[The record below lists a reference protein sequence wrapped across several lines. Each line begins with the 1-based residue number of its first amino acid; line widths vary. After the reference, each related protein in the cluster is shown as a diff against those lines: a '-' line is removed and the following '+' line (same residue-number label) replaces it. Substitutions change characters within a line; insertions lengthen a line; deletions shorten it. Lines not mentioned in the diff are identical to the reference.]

1 MCGYPEGK
9 YDGECSIEISIARYF
24 FVFGLA
30 ECRRKILGKGWVP
43 KLIKYIFES
52 GLESEEME
60 YCENARTKNFD

>member
-1 MCGYPEGK
+1 M
-9 YDGECSIEISIARYF
+9 
-24 FVFGLA
+24 FGLA
-30 ECRRKILGKGWVP
+30 ECQRKILGKGWVP